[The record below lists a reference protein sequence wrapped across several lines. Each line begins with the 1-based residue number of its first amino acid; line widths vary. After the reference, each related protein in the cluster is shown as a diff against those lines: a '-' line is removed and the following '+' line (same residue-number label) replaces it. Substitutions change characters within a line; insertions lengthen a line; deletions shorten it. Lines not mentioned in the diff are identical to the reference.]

1 MKLIPLFLLML
12 IISLFPGCA
21 SKFPETVPV
30 DNSKNIIQKCPD
42 VYKVKKG
49 DTIFSLS
56 LKCGF
61 DYNDVAAVN
70 NIKKPYKVSVGEEIR
85 FDLLRNDN
93 NLEAESNEMK
103 SDNVEIARLDDDP
116 SEVIAEEK
124 PLSQEDIGEP
134 IEIKEPVATRE
145 IYNSKSVQKTKE
157 IVAKNTESLANRFMW
172 PTDGEVA
179 KQFNPDEGLKGILIE
194 GSLGQEVKSIDK
206 GRVIYAGEDLKGYG
220 KLIIIK
226 HDDDILSVYGHNR
239 ELLVTEGQKI
249 SAGEIISTMGETD
262 DGKIHLHFEIRK
274 KGLSVDP
281 MTYFKSRT

>member
-1 MKLIPLFLLML
+1 MKLTQLFLLLL
-12 IISLFPGCA
+12 IISLFQGCA

-30 DNSKNIIQKCPD
+30 DNSKNVIQKCPD

-61 DYNDVAAVN
+61 DYKDVAAVN
-70 NIKKPYKVSVGEEIR
+70 NIKKPYKIGEGEEIR

-93 NLEAESNEMK
+93 NPEAASNETK
-103 SDNVEIARLDDDP
+103 SENVEIARFDDEP
-116 SEVIAEEK
+116 TEVIAEEK
-124 PLSQEDIGEP
+124 TLTQEDIGEP
-134 IEIKEPVATRE
+134 LEINEPVATRE
-145 IYNSKSVQKTKE
+145 IYNSKSVEKTKE

-172 PTDGEVA
+172 PTDGDVA
-179 KQFNPDEGLKGILIE
+179 KPFNPDEGLKGILIE
-194 GSLGQEVKSIDK
+194 GSLGQEVKSIAK

-249 SAGEIISTMGETD
+249 SAGDIISTMGQTD
-262 DGKIHLHFEIRK
+262 DGNIHLHFEIRK

-281 MTYFKSRT
+281 MSYFKSRT

>member
-1 MKLIPLFLLML
+1 MKLIQLFLLLL
-12 IISLFPGCA
+12 IISLFQGCA

-30 DNSKNIIQKCPD
+30 DNSKNVIQKCPD

-61 DYNDVAAVN
+61 DYKDVAAVN
-70 NIKKPYKVSVGEEIR
+70 NIKKPYKISEGEEIR

-93 NLEAESNEMK
+93 NPEVASNETK
-103 SDNVEIARLDDDP
+103 SENVEIARFDDES
-116 SEVIAEEK
+116 SEVITEEK
-124 PLSQEDIGEP
+124 PLTQEDIGEP
-134 IEIKEPVATRE
+134 IEINEPVATRE
-145 IYNSKSVQKTKE
+145 IYNSKSVEKTKE
-157 IVAKNTESLANRFMW
+157 IVAKNMESLANRFMW
-172 PTDGEVA
+172 PTDGDVA
-179 KQFNPDEGLKGILIE
+179 KPFNPDEGLKGILIE
-194 GSLGQEVKSIDK
+194 GSLGQEVKSIAK

-249 SAGEIISTMGETD
+249 SAGEIISTMGQTD
-262 DGKIHLHFEIRK
+262 DGNIHLHFEIRK

-281 MTYFKSRT
+281 MSYFKSRT

>member
-1 MKLIPLFLLML
+1 MKLIPLFLLVL

-21 SKFPETVPV
+21 SKLPVPV
-30 DNSKNIIQKCPD
+30 DNSKNVIQKCPD
-42 VYKVKKG
+42 VYIVKRG

-61 DYNDVAAVN
+61 DYKDVAEVN
-70 NIKKPYKVSVGEEIR
+70 NIKKPYKISAGEEIR
-85 FDLLRNDN
+85 FDLLRN
-93 NLEAESNEMK
+93 ESKSNSESDDSK
-103 SDNVEIARLDDDP
+103 SDNVEIARLDDND
-116 SEVIAEEK
+116 EQDVQEEK
-124 PLSQEDIGEP
+124 ALTQEDIGEP
-134 IEIKEPVATRE
+134 IEINEPVATRE
-145 IYNSKSVQKTKE
+145 IYNTQSAKKTKE

-172 PTDGEVA
+172 PTEGDVA
-179 KQFNPDEGLKGILIE
+179 QQFNPDEGLKGILIE

>member
-1 MKLIPLFLLML
+1 MKLIQLFLLLL
-12 IISLFPGCA
+12 IISLFQGCA

-30 DNSKNIIQKCPD
+30 DNSKNVIQKCPD
-42 VYKVKKG
+42 VYKVKRG

-61 DYNDVAAVN
+61 DYKDVAAVN
-70 NIKKPYKVSVGEEIR
+70 NIKKPYKISEGEEIR

-93 NLEAESNEMK
+93 NPEAASNETK
-103 SDNVEIARLDDDP
+103 SENVEIARFDDEP
-116 SEVIAEEK
+116 TEVIAEEK
-124 PLSQEDIGEP
+124 TLTQEDIGEP
-134 IEIKEPVATRE
+134 LEINEPVATRE
-145 IYNSKSVQKTKE
+145 IYNSKSVEKTTE

-172 PTDGEVA
+172 PTDGDVA
-179 KQFNPDEGLKGILIE
+179 QQFNPDEGLKGILIE
-194 GSLGQEVKSIDK
+194 GSLGQEVKSIAK

-249 SAGEIISTMGETD
+249 SAGEIISTMGQTD
-262 DGKIHLHFEIRK
+262 DGNIHLHFEIRK

-281 MTYFKSRT
+281 MSYFKSRT

>member
-1 MKLIPLFLLML
+1 M
-12 IISLFPGCA
+12 
-21 SKFPETVPV
+21 PV

-61 DYNDVAAVN
+61 DYKDVAAVN
-70 NIKKPYKVSVGEEIR
+70 NIKKPYKINVGEEIR

-93 NLEAESNEMK
+93 NPEAASNEMK
-103 SDNVEIARLDDDP
+103 SDNVEIARLDDEP

-134 IEIKEPVATRE
+134 IEINEPVATRE

>member
-1 MKLIPLFLLML
+1 MKLIQLFLLLL
-12 IISLFPGCA
+12 IISLFQGCA

-30 DNSKNIIQKCPD
+30 DNSKNVIQKCPD

-70 NIKKPYKVSVGEEIR
+70 NIKKPYKISEGEEIR

-93 NLEAESNEMK
+93 NPEAASNETK
-103 SDNVEIARLDDDP
+103 SENVEIARFDDE
-116 SEVIAEEK
+116 STEVIAEEK
-124 PLSQEDIGEP
+124 QLTQEDIGEP
-134 IEIKEPVATRE
+134 IEINEPVATRE
-145 IYNSKSVQKTKE
+145 IYNSKSVEKTKE

-172 PTDGEVA
+172 PTDGDVA
-179 KQFNPDEGLKGILIE
+179 TPFNPDEGLKGILIE
-194 GSLGQEVKSIDK
+194 GSLGQEVKSIAK

-249 SAGEIISTMGETD
+249 SAGEIISTMGQTD

-281 MTYFKSRT
+281 MSYFKSRT